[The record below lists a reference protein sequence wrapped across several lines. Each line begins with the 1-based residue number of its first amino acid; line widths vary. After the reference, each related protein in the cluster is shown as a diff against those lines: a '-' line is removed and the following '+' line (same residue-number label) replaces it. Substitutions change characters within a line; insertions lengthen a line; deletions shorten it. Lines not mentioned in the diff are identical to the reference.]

1 MLMDAALRS
10 KVGGSKS
17 GAYEQVEQPYFYHY
31 CCTGMNHSKV
41 KEEKVTTPPPIQ
53 ADSFPGK
60 AHSPKTG
67 SYSHSEA
74 ATEMKHSPHPP
85 APDRLCF
92 CCHVSALP
100 QLGSC
105 PMDYISVA

>member
-41 KEEKVTTPPPIQ
+41 KEEKVTPPPQFRQTHFQVKHILQ
-53 ADSFPGK
+53 RLEVTAT
-60 AHSPKTG
+60 PKQ
-67 SYSHSEA
+67 
-74 ATEMKHSPHPP
+74 
-85 APDRLCF
+85 
-92 CCHVSALP
+92 
-100 QLGSC
+100 QLK
-105 PMDYISVA
+105 